1 MLKLL
6 LALVISLV
14 AAVPATVIYFGILT
28 ALKPLLDK
36 LRLAQHENLTAKSQ
50 RI

>member
-6 LALVISLV
+6 LILAVSLV
-14 AAVPATVIYFGILT
+14 AAVPATVIYIGILT
-28 ALKPLLDK
+28 AIKPLLDK
-36 LRLAQHENLTAKSQ
+36 LRFAQHTDLAVKSH